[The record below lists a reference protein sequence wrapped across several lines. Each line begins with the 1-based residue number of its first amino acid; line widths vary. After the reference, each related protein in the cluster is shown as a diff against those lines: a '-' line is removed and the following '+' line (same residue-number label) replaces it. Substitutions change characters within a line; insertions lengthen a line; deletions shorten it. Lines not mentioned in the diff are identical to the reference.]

1 LRYLSGTRRYGI
13 KYISQYGPAR
23 YTDSDFAANK
33 SRKSI
38 MGYIFMLARGAITWS
53 SKIQRSML
61 TSIAEV
67 EYHALAYASKEAV

>member
-38 MGYIFMLARGAITWS
+38 MGYIFILARGAITWS
-53 SKIQRSML
+53 SKI
-61 TSIAEV
+61 
-67 EYHALAYASKEAV
+67 